1 MELWG
6 EFMLQDILRKIP
18 SVDRVINE
26 PDISDYVCTLGR
38 ERVTRIVRKV
48 LDDLKAEIVKGN
60 INEVNRKVTMEYVVD
75 SLKTE
80 ASLRTK
86 RVINATGVV
95 LHTNLGRAVL
105 SSGCMDRLKESTQGY
120 CDLEYELDEGKRG
133 SRYRNVE
140 KMLTEITG
148 CEAAAV
154 VNNNAAA
161 VLLLLSSLAKGKEVV
176 ISRGELVEIGG
187 SFRVPDVMAES
198 GAILREVGTTNKTR
212 SQDYEN
218 AIDKDITAMVLKVHA
233 SNFKIIGFTQT
244 PTIRELSVVARF
256 NGIPLSVDLGSGL
269 IYDITPY
276 GLPYEP
282 FVIECLREGADIVT
296 FSGDKLLGG
305 PQAGIILGKKQYI
318 DRIKKNPLIRAL
330 RIDKLNLICLEETLS
345 HYYSMDDAVSNV
357 PTLKM
362 LTSGQD
368 VLRERAEKILNAI
381 ADIEGI
387 DIEISEDF
395 SEAGGGSMP
404 GVSIMTT
411 VLRIKHHHK
420 NATEISR
427 ELRLCEVPIVCRV
440 AEDALIMDMRTIS
453 DNDIGDISRM
463 FYSVLGDD

>member
-1 MELWG
+1 
-6 EFMLQDILRKIP
+6 MLQDILRKIP
-18 SVDRVINE
+18 SVDRIINE
-26 PDISDYVCTLGR
+26 PEISNYVYSLGR
-38 ERVTRIVRKV
+38 ERVVRIVRKT
-48 LDDLKAEIVKGN
+48 LDDLKAEIINKN
-60 INEVNRKVTMEYVVD
+60 INDINDKMISEYVINA
-75 SLKTE
+75 LKKDTL
-80 ASLRTK
+80 SRTR

-105 SSGCMDRLKESTQGY
+105 SDDCIERLKENAGGY
-120 CDLEYELDEGKRG
+120 SDLEYDLSEGKRG

-148 CEAAAV
+148 CEAAVV

-161 VLLLLSSLAKGKEVV
+161 VLLLLSTLAKGKEVI

-212 SQDYEN
+212 VQDYEN
-218 AIDKDITAMVLKVHA
+218 AIEEDITAMVLKVHT
-233 SNFKIIGFTQT
+233 SNFKIIGFTET
-244 PTIRELSVVARF
+244 PTIRELSMVAHSK
-256 NGIPLSVDLGSGL
+256 GIPLAIDLGSGL
-269 IYDITPY
+269 IYDITSY
-276 GLPYEP
+276 GLPHEP
-282 FVIECLREGADIVT
+282 SVIECLREEADIVT

-345 HYYSMDDAVSNV
+345 HYYSMEDAISNI

-362 LTSGQD
+362 LTAGQD
-368 VLRERAEKILNAI
+368 VLRERAKKILSTI
-381 ADIEGI
+381 DDIKEI
-387 DIEISEDF
+387 NIEILEDF

-404 GVSIMTT
+404 GVSIKTT
-411 VLRIKHHHK
+411 VLRVKHSHK

-440 AEDALIMDMRTIS
+440 ADDALILDMRTIS

-463 FYSVLGDD
+463 FYSVLGDY